1 MLNILLSLNQWD
13 YPLWELQM
21 TTKHGGHL
29 PGSNG
34 VKENN
39 SEHGAKDDCWFPDIL
54 MLQRL
59 KRSRSVEVHRESSGE
74 DSSEYFEMSSQP
86 F

>member
-1 MLNILLSLNQWD
+1 MCDVTRRSRELLTGVNLWMLNILLSLNQWV

-59 KRSRSVEVHRESSGE
+59 KRSRSS
-74 DSSEYFEMSSQP
+74 
-86 F
+86 

>member
-1 MLNILLSLNQWD
+1 MCDVTRRSRELLTGVNLWMLNILLSLNQWV

-39 SEHGAKDDCWFPDIL
+39 SEHGAKRTTASMAQKMTVGFLI
-54 MLQRL
+54 
-59 KRSRSVEVHRESSGE
+59 
-74 DSSEYFEMSSQP
+74 F
-86 F
+86 